1 MAATITIAN
10 ILKAGLQAAYNQ
22 LETKDASTLYF
33 CTDTGKMY
41 KGEVDFTESVKVVAT
56 KPTTPVV
63 GKVYILQDTNT
74 VEAYDANGW
83 HTITPAVS
91 AQVGLNSTDST
102 VPTSKAV
109 YDFVTEIA
117 STITGSDKVVTS
129 LESTTPGK
137 ITYKTADEK
146 THDLTLTGVNTGV
159 QYEAATRK
167 FTFHTAGADDLVV
180 ELGKDI
186 FVDPTG
192 DNTYHADTKE
202 IWLTLNNGTE
212 GTAATVIKIPAAG
225 LVNILTGETS
235 SSVKVTVDNASGK
248 IKAEAAVKADAEGF
262 TNALKLD
269 EGGLYVDLSAYTTT
283 TDLTTQLTEL
293 EKKITK
299 AQTTADTNT
308 TAIAKINGDEA
319 TEGSFAK
326 AIADAKKVIDAN
338 VDTAQK
344 QADKGVSDAAAAQTT
359 ANQNAENITAIADAL
374 KWGSF

>member
-1 MAATITIAN
+1 MAANITIAN

-41 KGEVDFTESVKVVAT
+41 KGDVDFTESVKVVAT
-56 KPTTPVV
+56 KPTTPVA
-63 GKVYILQDTNT
+63 GKVYIIQDTNT
-74 VEAYDANGW
+74 VESYDGSAW

-91 AQVGLNSTDST
+91 AQVGLSSTDDT

-109 YDFVTEIA
+109 YDFVTKIA
-117 STITGSDKVVTS
+117 ETITGSDKVVVS
-129 LESTTPGK
+129 MESTTPGK
-137 ITYKTADEK
+137 VTYKTADEK
-146 THDLTLTGVNTGV
+146 PHEFDLTGVNTGV
-159 QYEAATRK
+159 QYDATTRK
-167 FTFHTAGADDLVV
+167 FTFHTVGSDELVV

-192 DNTYHADTKE
+192 DNSYHPDTKE
-202 IWLTLNNGTE
+202 IWLTLNNGLD

-248 IKAEAAVKADAEGF
+248 IKAEAVVKANAEGF

-269 EGGLYVDLSAYTTT
+269 DGGLYVDLSGYTTT
-283 TDLTTQLTEL
+283 ADLTEKLTAIEA
-293 EKKITK
+293 KITK
-299 AQTTADTNT
+299 AQNAADANT
-308 TAIAKINGDEA
+308 TAIATINGDEN

-326 AIADAKKVIDAN
+326 AIADAKKAIDTTVSAAK
-338 VDTAQK
+338 D
-344 QADKGVSDAAAAQTT
+344 QADKGVADAAAAQST
-359 ANQNAENITAIADAL
+359 ANQNAENITAISDAV

>member
-1 MAATITIAN
+1 MAANITIAN

-22 LETKDASTLYF
+22 LETKDAGTLYF

-41 KGEVDFTESVKVVAT
+41 KGDVDFTESVKVVAT

-63 GKVYILQDTNT
+63 GKVYIIQDTNT
-74 VEAYDANGW
+74 VESYDGSAW

-91 AQVGLNSTDST
+91 AQVGLSSTDDT

-109 YDFVTEIA
+109 YDFVTKIA
-117 STITGSDKVVTS
+117 ETITGSDKVIVS
-129 LESTTPGK
+129 IESTTPGK
-137 ITYKTADEK
+137 VTYKTADEK
-146 THDLTLTGVNTGV
+146 PHEFDLTGVNNGV
-159 QYEAATRK
+159 QYDATTRK
-167 FTFHTAGADDLVV
+167 FTFHTVGSDDLVV

-192 DNTYHADTKE
+192 DNSYHPDTKE
-202 IWLTLNNGTE
+202 IWLTLNNGLD

-248 IKAEAAVKADAEGF
+248 IKAEAVVKANAEGF

-269 EGGLYVDLSAYTTT
+269 EGGLYVDLSGYTTT
-283 TDLTTQLTEL
+283 VDLTEKLTAL
-293 EKKITK
+293 EAKITK
-299 AQTTADTNT
+299 AQNAADANT
-308 TAIAKINGDEA
+308 TAIATINGDEN

-326 AIADAKKVIDAN
+326 AIADAKKAIDTTVSAAK
-338 VDTAQK
+338 D
-344 QADKGVSDAAAAQTT
+344 QADKGVADAAAAQST
-359 ANQNAENITAIADAL
+359 ANQNAENITAISDAV

>member
-1 MAATITIAN
+1 MAANITIAN

-41 KGEVDFTESVKVVAT
+41 KGDVDFTESVKVVAT

-74 VEAYDANGW
+74 VESYDGSAW
-83 HTITPAVS
+83 HTITPAIS
-91 AQVGLNSTDST
+91 AQVGLSSTDDT

-109 YDFVTEIA
+109 YDFVTKIA
-117 STITGSDKVVTS
+117 ETITGSDKVVVS
-129 LESTTPGK
+129 MESTTPGK
-137 ITYKTADEK
+137 VTYKTADEK
-146 THDLTLTGVNTGV
+146 PHEFDLTGVNTGV
-159 QYEAATRK
+159 QYDATTRK
-167 FTFHTAGADDLVV
+167 FTFHTVGSDDLVV

-192 DNTYHADTKE
+192 DNSYHPDTKE
-202 IWLTLNNGTE
+202 IWLTLNNGLD

-248 IKAEAAVKADAEGF
+248 IKAEAVVKANAEGF

-269 EGGLYVDLSAYTTT
+269 DGGLYVDLSGYTTT
-283 TDLTTQLTEL
+283 VDLTEKLTAL
-293 EKKITK
+293 EAKITK
-299 AQTTADTNT
+299 AQNAADANT
-308 TAIAKINGDEA
+308 TAIATINGDEN

-326 AIADAKKVIDAN
+326 AIADAKKAIDTTVSAAK
-338 VDTAQK
+338 D
-344 QADKGVSDAAAAQTT
+344 QADKGVADAAAAQST
-359 ANQNAENITAIADAL
+359 ANQNAENITAISDAV

>member
-1 MAATITIAN
+1 MAANITIAN

-22 LETKDASTLYF
+22 LETKDAGTLYF

-41 KGEVDFTESVKVVAT
+41 KGDVDFTESVKVVAT

-74 VEAYDANGW
+74 VESYDGSAW

-91 AQVGLNSTDST
+91 AQVGLSSTDDT

-109 YDFVTEIA
+109 YDFVTKIA
-117 STITGSDKVVTS
+117 ETITGSDKVVVS
-129 LESTTPGK
+129 MESTTPGK
-137 ITYKTADEK
+137 VTYKTADEK
-146 THDLTLTGVNTGV
+146 PHEFDLTGVNTGV
-159 QYEAATRK
+159 QYDATARK
-167 FTFHTAGADDLVV
+167 FTFHTVGSDDLVV

-192 DNTYHADTKE
+192 DNSYHPDTKE
-202 IWLTLNNGTE
+202 IWLTLNNGLD
-212 GTAATVIKIPAAG
+212 GTPATVIKIPAAG

-248 IKAEAAVKADAEGF
+248 IKAEAVVKANAEGF

-269 EGGLYVDLSAYTTT
+269 EGGLYVDLSGYTTT
-283 TDLTTQLTEL
+283 VDLTEKLTAL
-293 EKKITK
+293 EAKITK
-299 AQTTADTNT
+299 AQNAADANT
-308 TAIAKINGDEA
+308 TAIATINGDEN

-326 AIADAKKVIDAN
+326 AIADAKKAIDTTVSAAK
-338 VDTAQK
+338 D
-344 QADKGVSDAAAAQTT
+344 QADKGVADAAAAQST
-359 ANQNAENITAIADAL
+359 AHQNAENITAISDAV

>member
-1 MAATITIAN
+1 MAANITIAN

-22 LETKDASTLYF
+22 LETKDAGTLYF

-41 KGEVDFTESVKVVAT
+41 KGDVDFTESVKVVAT

-74 VEAYDANGW
+74 VEAYDGSAW

-91 AQVGLNSTDST
+91 AQVGLSSTDDT

-109 YDFVTEIA
+109 YDFVTKIA
-117 STITGSDKVVTS
+117 ETITGSDKVIVS
-129 LESTTPGK
+129 MDSTTPGK
-137 ITYKTADEK
+137 VTYKTADEK
-146 THDLTLTGVNTGV
+146 PHEFDLTGVNTGV
-159 QYEAATRK
+159 QYDATTRK
-167 FTFHTAGADDLVV
+167 FTFHTVGSDDLVV

-192 DNTYHADTKE
+192 DNSYHPDTKE
-202 IWLTLNNGTE
+202 IWLTLNNGLD

-248 IKAEAAVKADAEGF
+248 IKAEAVVKANAEGF

-269 EGGLYVDLSAYTTT
+269 DGGLYVDLSGYTTT
-283 TDLTTQLTEL
+283 VDLTEKLTAL
-293 EKKITK
+293 EAKITK
-299 AQTTADTNT
+299 AQNAADANT
-308 TAIAKINGDEA
+308 TAIATINGDEN

-326 AIADAKKVIDAN
+326 AIADAKKAIDTTVSAAK
-338 VDTAQK
+338 D
-344 QADKGVSDAAAAQTT
+344 QADKGVADAAAAQST
-359 ANQNAENITAIADAL
+359 ANQNAENITAISDAV

>member
-1 MAATITIAN
+1 MAANITIAN

-22 LETKDASTLYF
+22 LETKDAGTLYF

-41 KGEVDFTESVKVVAT
+41 KGDVDFTESVKVVAT
-56 KPTTPVV
+56 KPTTPVA
-63 GKVYILQDTNT
+63 GKVYIIQDTNT
-74 VEAYDANGW
+74 VESYDGSAW

-91 AQVGLNSTDST
+91 AQVGLSSTDDT

-109 YDFVTEIA
+109 YDFVTKIA
-117 STITGSDKVVTS
+117 ETITGSDKVVVS
-129 LESTTPGK
+129 MESTTPGK
-137 ITYKTADEK
+137 VTYKTADEK
-146 THDLTLTGVNTGV
+146 PHEFDLTGVNTGV
-159 QYEAATRK
+159 QYDATTRK
-167 FTFHTAGADDLVV
+167 FTFHTVGSDDLVV

-192 DNTYHADTKE
+192 DNSYHPDTKE
-202 IWLTLNNGTE
+202 IWLTLNNGLD

-248 IKAEAAVKADAEGF
+248 IKAEAVVKANAEGF

-269 EGGLYVDLSAYTTT
+269 EGGLYVDLSGYTTT
-283 TDLTTQLTEL
+283 VDLTEKLTAL
-293 EKKITK
+293 EAKITK
-299 AQTTADTNT
+299 AQNAADANT
-308 TAIAKINGDEA
+308 TAIATINGDEN

-326 AIADAKKVIDAN
+326 AIADAKKAIDTTVSAAK
-338 VDTAQK
+338 D
-344 QADKGVSDAAAAQTT
+344 QADKGVADAAAAQST
-359 ANQNAENITAIADAL
+359 ANQNAENITAISDAV

>member
-1 MAATITIAN
+1 MAANITIAN

-22 LETKDASTLYF
+22 LETKDAGTLYF

-41 KGEVDFTESVKVVAT
+41 KGDVDFTESVKVVAT

-74 VEAYDANGW
+74 VESYDGSAW

-91 AQVGLNSTDST
+91 AQVGLSSTDDT

-109 YDFVTEIA
+109 YDFVTKIA
-117 STITGSDKVVTS
+117 ETITGSDKVIVS
-129 LESTTPGK
+129 MDSTTPGK
-137 ITYKTADEK
+137 VTYKTADEK
-146 THDLTLTGVNTGV
+146 PHEFDLTGVNTGV
-159 QYEAATRK
+159 QYDATTRK
-167 FTFHTAGADDLVV
+167 FTFHTVGSDDLVV

-192 DNTYHADTKE
+192 DNSYHPDTKE
-202 IWLTLNNGTE
+202 IWLTLNNGLD

-248 IKAEAAVKADAEGF
+248 IKAEAVVKANAEGF

-269 EGGLYVDLSAYTTT
+269 DGGLYVDLSGYTTT
-283 TDLTTQLTEL
+283 VDLTEKLTAL
-293 EKKITK
+293 EAKITK
-299 AQTTADTNT
+299 AQNAADANT
-308 TAIAKINGDEA
+308 TAIATINGDEN

-326 AIADAKKVIDAN
+326 AIADAKKAIDTTVSAAK
-338 VDTAQK
+338 D
-344 QADKGVSDAAAAQTT
+344 QADKGVADAAAAQST
-359 ANQNAENITAIADAL
+359 ANQNAENITAISDAV

>member
-1 MAATITIAN
+1 MAANITIAN

-22 LETKDASTLYF
+22 LETKDAGTLYF

-41 KGEVDFTESVKVVAT
+41 KGNIDFTESVKVVAT

-74 VEAYDANGW
+74 VESYDGSAW
-83 HTITPAVS
+83 HTITPAIS
-91 AQVGLNSTDST
+91 AQVGLSSTDDT

-109 YDFVTEIA
+109 YDFVTKIA
-117 STITGSDKVVTS
+117 ETITGSDKVVVS
-129 LESTTPGK
+129 MESTTPGK
-137 ITYKTADEK
+137 VTYKTADEK
-146 THDLTLTGVNTGV
+146 PHEFDLTGVNTGV
-159 QYEAATRK
+159 QYDATTRK
-167 FTFHTAGADDLVV
+167 FTFHTVGSDDLVV

-192 DNTYHADTKE
+192 DNSYHPDTKE
-202 IWLTLNNGTE
+202 IWLTLNNGLD

-248 IKAEAAVKADAEGF
+248 IKAEAVVKANAEGF

-269 EGGLYVDLSAYTTT
+269 EGGLYVDLSGYTTT
-283 TDLTTQLTEL
+283 VDLTEKLTAL
-293 EKKITK
+293 EAKITK
-299 AQTTADTNT
+299 AQNAADANT
-308 TAIAKINGDEA
+308 TAIATINGDEN

-326 AIADAKKVIDAN
+326 AIADAKKAIDTTVSAAK
-338 VDTAQK
+338 D
-344 QADKGVSDAAAAQTT
+344 QADKGVADAAAAQST
-359 ANQNAENITAIADAL
+359 ANQNAENITAISDAV

>member
-1 MAATITIAN
+1 MAANITIAN

-41 KGEVDFTESVKVVAT
+41 KGDVDFTESVKVVAT
-56 KPTTPVV
+56 KPTTPVA
-63 GKVYILQDTNT
+63 GKVYIIQDTNT
-74 VEAYDANGW
+74 VESYDGSAW

-91 AQVGLNSTDST
+91 AQVGLSSTDDT

-109 YDFVTEIA
+109 YDFVTKIA
-117 STITGSDKVVTS
+117 ETITGSDKVIVS
-129 LESTTPGK
+129 MDSTTPGK
-137 ITYKTADEK
+137 VTYKTADEK
-146 THDLTLTGVNTGV
+146 PHEFDLTGVNTGV
-159 QYEAATRK
+159 QYDATTRK
-167 FTFHTAGADDLVV
+167 FTFHTVGSDDLVV

-192 DNTYHADTKE
+192 DNSYHPDTKE
-202 IWLTLNNGTE
+202 IWLTLNNGLD

-248 IKAEAAVKADAEGF
+248 IKAEAVVKANAEGF

-269 EGGLYVDLSAYTTT
+269 DGGLYVDLSGYTTT
-283 TDLTTQLTEL
+283 VDLTEKLTAL
-293 EKKITK
+293 EAKITK
-299 AQTTADTNT
+299 AQNAADANT
-308 TAIAKINGDEA
+308 TAIATINGDEN

-326 AIADAKKVIDAN
+326 AIADAKKAIDTTVSAAK
-338 VDTAQK
+338 D
-344 QADKGVSDAAAAQTT
+344 QADKGVADAAAAQST
-359 ANQNAENITAIADAL
+359 ANQNAENITAISDAV

>member
-1 MAATITIAN
+1 MAANITIAN

-41 KGEVDFTESVKVVAT
+41 KGDVDFTESVKVVAT
-56 KPTTPVV
+56 KPSTPVV

-74 VEAYDANGW
+74 VESYDGSAW
-83 HTITPAVS
+83 HTITPAIS
-91 AQVGLNSTDST
+91 AQVGLSSTDDT

-109 YDFVTEIA
+109 YDFVTKIA
-117 STITGSDKVVTS
+117 ETITGSDKVVVS
-129 LESTTPGK
+129 MESTTPGK
-137 ITYKTADEK
+137 VTYKTADEK
-146 THDLTLTGVNTGV
+146 PHEFDLTGVNTGV
-159 QYEAATRK
+159 QYDATTRK
-167 FTFHTAGADDLVV
+167 FTFHTVGSDDLVV

-192 DNTYHADTKE
+192 DNSYHPDTKE
-202 IWLTLNNGTE
+202 IWLTLNNGLD

-248 IKAEAAVKADAEGF
+248 IKAEAVVKANAEGF

-269 EGGLYVDLSAYTTT
+269 EGGLYVDLSGYTTT
-283 TDLTTQLTEL
+283 VDLTEKLTAL
-293 EKKITK
+293 EAKITK
-299 AQTTADTNT
+299 AQNAADANT
-308 TAIAKINGDEA
+308 TAIATINGDEN

-326 AIADAKKVIDAN
+326 AIADAKKAIDTTVSAAK
-338 VDTAQK
+338 D
-344 QADKGVSDAAAAQTT
+344 QADKGVADAAAAQST
-359 ANQNAENITAIADAL
+359 ANQNAENITAISDAV

>member
-1 MAATITIAN
+1 MAANITIAN

-41 KGEVDFTESVKVVAT
+41 KGDVDFTESVKVVAT
-56 KPTTPVV
+56 KPTTPVA
-63 GKVYILQDTNT
+63 GKVYIIQDTNT
-74 VEAYDANGW
+74 VESYDGSAW

-91 AQVGLNSTDST
+91 AQVGLSSTDDT

-109 YDFVTEIA
+109 YDFVTKIA
-117 STITGSDKVVTS
+117 EAITGSDKVIVS
-129 LESTTPGK
+129 MDSTTPGK
-137 ITYKTADEK
+137 VTYKTADEK
-146 THDLTLTGVNTGV
+146 PHEFDLTGVNTGV
-159 QYEAATRK
+159 QYDATTRK
-167 FTFHTAGADDLVV
+167 FTFHTVGSDDLVV

-192 DNTYHADTKE
+192 DNSYHPDTKE
-202 IWLTLNNGTE
+202 IWLTLNNGLD

-248 IKAEAAVKADAEGF
+248 IKAEAVVKANAEGF

-269 EGGLYVDLSAYTTT
+269 DGGLYVDLSGYTTT
-283 TDLTTQLTEL
+283 VDLTEKLTAL
-293 EKKITK
+293 EAKITK
-299 AQTTADTNT
+299 AQNAADANT
-308 TAIAKINGDEA
+308 TAIATINGDEN

-326 AIADAKKVIDAN
+326 AIADAKKAIDTTVSAAK
-338 VDTAQK
+338 D
-344 QADKGVSDAAAAQTT
+344 QADKGVADAAAAQST
-359 ANQNAENITAIADAL
+359 ANQNAENITAISDAV

>member
-1 MAATITIAN
+1 MAANITIAN

-22 LETKDASTLYF
+22 LETKDAGTLYF

-41 KGEVDFTESVKVVAT
+41 KGDVDFTESVKVVAT
-56 KPTTPVV
+56 KPTTPVA
-63 GKVYILQDTNT
+63 GKVYIIQDTNT
-74 VEAYDANGW
+74 VESYDGSAW

-91 AQVGLNSTDST
+91 AQVGLSSTDDT

-109 YDFVTEIA
+109 YDFVTKIA
-117 STITGSDKVVTS
+117 ETITGSDKVIVS
-129 LESTTPGK
+129 MDSTTPGK
-137 ITYKTADEK
+137 VTYKTADEK
-146 THDLTLTGVNTGV
+146 PHEFDLTGVNTGV
-159 QYEAATRK
+159 QYDATTRK
-167 FTFHTAGADDLVV
+167 FTFHTVGSDDLVV

-192 DNTYHADTKE
+192 DNSYHPDTKE
-202 IWLTLNNGTE
+202 IWLTLNNGLD

-248 IKAEAAVKADAEGF
+248 IKAEAVVKANAEGF

-269 EGGLYVDLSAYTTT
+269 DGGLYVDLSGYTTT
-283 TDLTTQLTEL
+283 VDLTEKLTAL
-293 EKKITK
+293 EAKITK
-299 AQTTADTNT
+299 AQNAADANT
-308 TAIAKINGDEA
+308 TAIATINGDEN

-326 AIADAKKVIDAN
+326 AIADAKKAIDTTVSAAK
-338 VDTAQK
+338 D
-344 QADKGVSDAAAAQTT
+344 QADKGVADAAAAQST
-359 ANQNAENITAIADAL
+359 ANQNAENITAISDAV

>member
-1 MAATITIAN
+1 MAANITIAN

-41 KGEVDFTESVKVVAT
+41 KGDVDFTESVKVVAT

-74 VEAYDANGW
+74 VEAYDGSAW

-91 AQVGLNSTDST
+91 AQVGLSSTDDT

-109 YDFVTEIA
+109 YDFVTKIA
-117 STITGSDKVVTS
+117 ETITGSDKVVTS

-137 ITYKTADEK
+137 INYKTADEK
-146 THDLTLTGVNTGV
+146 DHEVTLTGVSTGV

-167 FTFHTAGADDLVV
+167 FTFHTVGSEDLVV

-212 GTAATVIKIPAAG
+212 STAATVIKIPAAG

-235 SSVKVTVDNASGK
+235 SSVKVTVDNSSGK
-248 IKAEAAVKADAEGF
+248 IKAEAVVKENADGF

-269 EGGLYVDLSAYTTT
+269 DGGLYVDLSAYTTT
-283 TDLTTQLTEL
+283 TDLTAQLTEL

-299 AQTTADTNT
+299 AQETADANAS
-308 TAIAKINGDEA
+308 AIAIINGDDA

-326 AIADAKKVIDAN
+326 AVADAKKVIDAN
-338 VDTAQK
+338 VAAAK
-344 QADKGVSDAAAAQTT
+344 EQADKGVADAAAAQAT

-374 KWGSF
+374 RWGSF

>member
-1 MAATITIAN
+1 MAANITIAN

-22 LETKDASTLYF
+22 LETKDAGTLYF

-41 KGEVDFTESVKVVAT
+41 KGNVDFTESVKVVAT

-74 VEAYDANGW
+74 VESYDGSAW

-91 AQVGLNSTDST
+91 AQVGLSSTDDT

-109 YDFVTEIA
+109 YDFVTKIA
-117 STITGSDKVVTS
+117 ETITGSDKVVVS
-129 LESTTPGK
+129 MESTTPGK
-137 ITYKTADEK
+137 VTYKTADEK
-146 THDLTLTGVNTGV
+146 PHEFDLTGVNTGV
-159 QYEAATRK
+159 QYDATTRK
-167 FTFHTAGADDLVV
+167 FTFHTVGSDDLVV

-192 DNTYHADTKE
+192 DNSYHPDTKE
-202 IWLTLNNGTE
+202 IWLTLNNGLD
-212 GTAATVIKIPAAG
+212 GTPATVIKIPAAG

-248 IKAEAAVKADAEGF
+248 IKAEAVVKANAEGF

-269 EGGLYVDLSAYTTT
+269 EGGLYVDLSGYTTT
-283 TDLTTQLTEL
+283 VDLTEKLTAL
-293 EKKITK
+293 EAKITK
-299 AQTTADTNT
+299 AQNAADANT
-308 TAIAKINGDEA
+308 TAIATINGDEN

-326 AIADAKKVIDAN
+326 AIADAKKAIDTTVSAAK
-338 VDTAQK
+338 D
-344 QADKGVSDAAAAQTT
+344 QADKGVADAAAAQST
-359 ANQNAENITAIADAL
+359 ANQNAENITAISDAV

>member
-1 MAATITIAN
+1 MAANITIAN
-10 ILKAGLQAAYNQ
+10 ILKAGLQSAYNQ
-22 LETKDASTLYF
+22 LETKDAGTLYF

-41 KGEVDFTESVKVVAT
+41 KGDVDFTESVKVVAT
-56 KPTTPVV
+56 KPTTPVA

-74 VEAYDANGW
+74 VESYDGSAW

-91 AQVGLNSTDST
+91 AQVGLSSTDDT

-109 YDFVTEIA
+109 YDFVTKIA
-117 STITGSDKVVTS
+117 ETITGSDKVVTS

-137 ITYKTADEK
+137 INYKTADENE
-146 THDLTLTGVNTGV
+146 HEVTLTGVSTGV
-159 QYEAATRK
+159 QYDATTRK
-167 FTFHTAGADDLVV
+167 FTFHTVGSDDLVV

-192 DNTYHADTKE
+192 DNSYHPDTKE
-202 IWLTLNNGTE
+202 IWLTLNNGLE

-248 IKAEAAVKADAEGF
+248 IKAEAVVKANTEGF

-269 EGGLYVDLSAYTTT
+269 EGGLYVDLSGYTTT
-283 TDLTTQLTEL
+283 VDLTEKLTAIEA
-293 EKKITK
+293 KITK
-299 AQTTADTNT
+299 AQNAADANT
-308 TAIAKINGDEA
+308 TAIATINGDEN

-326 AIADAKKVIDAN
+326 AIADAKKAIDTTVSAAK
-338 VDTAQK
+338 D
-344 QADKGVSDAAAAQTT
+344 QADKGVADAAAAQST
-359 ANQNAENITAIADAL
+359 ANQNAENITAISDAV

>member
-1 MAATITIAN
+1 MAANITIAN

-41 KGEVDFTESVKVVAT
+41 KGDVDFTESVKVVAT

-74 VEAYDANGW
+74 VESYDGSAW

-91 AQVGLNSTDST
+91 AQVGLSSTDDT

-109 YDFVTEIA
+109 YDFVTKIA
-117 STITGSDKVVTS
+117 ETITGSDKVVVS
-129 LESTTPGK
+129 MESTTPGK
-137 ITYKTADEK
+137 VTYKTADEK
-146 THDLTLTGVNTGV
+146 PHEFDLTGVNTGV
-159 QYEAATRK
+159 QYDATTRK
-167 FTFHTAGADDLVV
+167 FTFHTVGSDDLVV

-192 DNTYHADTKE
+192 DNSYHPDTKE
-202 IWLTLNNGTE
+202 IWLTLNNGLD

-235 SSVKVTVDNASGK
+235 SSVKVTVDNTSGK
-248 IKAEAAVKADAEGF
+248 IKAEAVVKANAEGF

-269 EGGLYVDLSAYTTT
+269 EGGLYVDLSGYTTT
-283 TDLTTQLTEL
+283 VDLTEKLTAL
-293 EKKITK
+293 EAKITK
-299 AQTTADTNT
+299 AQNAADANT
-308 TAIAKINGDEA
+308 TAIATINGDEN

-326 AIADAKKVIDAN
+326 AIADAKKAIDTTVSAAK
-338 VDTAQK
+338 D
-344 QADKGVSDAAAAQTT
+344 QADKGVADAAAAQST
-359 ANQNAENITAIADAL
+359 ANQNAENITAISDAV

>member
-1 MAATITIAN
+1 MAANITIAN

-22 LETKDASTLYF
+22 LETKDAGTLYF

-41 KGEVDFTESVKVVAT
+41 KGDVDFTESVKVVAT

-63 GKVYILQDTNT
+63 GKVYIIQDTNT
-74 VEAYDANGW
+74 VESYDGSAW

-91 AQVGLNSTDST
+91 AQVGLSSTDDT

-109 YDFVTEIA
+109 YDFVTKIA
-117 STITGSDKVVTS
+117 ETITGSDKVVVS
-129 LESTTPGK
+129 MESTTPGK
-137 ITYKTADEK
+137 VTYKTADEK
-146 THDLTLTGVNTGV
+146 PHEFDLTGVNTGV
-159 QYEAATRK
+159 QYDATARK
-167 FTFHTAGADDLVV
+167 FTFHTVGSDDLVV

-192 DNTYHADTKE
+192 DNSYHPDTKE
-202 IWLTLNNGTE
+202 IWLTLNNGLD
-212 GTAATVIKIPAAG
+212 GTPATVIKIPAAG

-248 IKAEAAVKADAEGF
+248 IKAEAVVKANAEGF

-269 EGGLYVDLSAYTTT
+269 EGGLYVDLSGYTTT
-283 TDLTTQLTEL
+283 VDLTEKLTAL
-293 EKKITK
+293 EAKITK
-299 AQTTADTNT
+299 AQNAADANT
-308 TAIAKINGDEA
+308 TAIATINGDEN

-326 AIADAKKVIDAN
+326 AIADAKKAIDTTVSAAK
-338 VDTAQK
+338 D
-344 QADKGVSDAAAAQTT
+344 QADKGVADAAAAQST
-359 ANQNAENITAIADAL
+359 AHQNAENITAISDAV

>member
-1 MAATITIAN
+1 MAANITIAN

-22 LETKDASTLYF
+22 LETKDAGTLYF

-41 KGEVDFTESVKVVAT
+41 KGNVDFTESVKVVAT

-74 VEAYDANGW
+74 VESYDGSAW

-91 AQVGLNSTDST
+91 AQVGLSSTDDT

-109 YDFVTEIA
+109 YDFVTKIA
-117 STITGSDKVVTS
+117 ETITGSDKVVVS
-129 LESTTPGK
+129 MESTTPGK
-137 ITYKTADEK
+137 VTYKTADEK
-146 THDLTLTGVNTGV
+146 PHEFDLTGVNTGV
-159 QYEAATRK
+159 QYDATTRK
-167 FTFHTAGADDLVV
+167 FTFHTVGSDDLVV

-192 DNTYHADTKE
+192 DNSYHPDTKE
-202 IWLTLNNGTE
+202 IWLTLNNGLD

-248 IKAEAAVKADAEGF
+248 IKAEAVVKANAEGF

-269 EGGLYVDLSAYTTT
+269 EGGLYVDLSGYTTT
-283 TDLTTQLTEL
+283 VDLTEKLTAL
-293 EKKITK
+293 EAKITK
-299 AQTTADTNT
+299 AQNAADANT
-308 TAIAKINGDEA
+308 TAIATINGDEN

-326 AIADAKKVIDAN
+326 AIADAKKAIDTTVSAAK
-338 VDTAQK
+338 D
-344 QADKGVSDAAAAQTT
+344 QADKGVADAAAAQST
-359 ANQNAENITAIADAL
+359 ANQNAENITAISDAV